1 MYIDQYYM
9 LKRKRAVQVDSS
21 FFDSPEKVCTLA
33 KNLGLLEA
41 AEEYVYTLALDNKNK
56 ATGLF
61 EISHGTVNSSVISP
75 REIYIRAL
83 LLGASSI
90 ILFHNHPS
98 GDVTPSKD
106 DILVTKRVKAAGELL
121 GVELLDHLIIGDTYY
136 SFKEQGGM

>member
-21 FFDSPEKVCTLA
+21 FFDSPEKVYTLA
-33 KNLGLLEA
+33 KNLRLLEA

-121 GVELLDHLIIGDTYY
+121 GIELLDHLIVGDKYY
-136 SFKEQGGM
+136 SFREEQMF

>member
-121 GVELLDHLIIGDTYY
+121 GVELLDHIIIGDTYY

>member
-9 LKRKRAVQVDSS
+9 LKRKRTVQVDSS

-61 EISHGTVNSSVISP
+61 EISHGTVSSSVISP

-106 DILVTKRVKAAGELL
+106 DILVTKRVKSYNRRYILF
-121 GVELLDHLIIGDTYY
+121 I
-136 SFKEQGGM
+136 

>member
-1 MYIDQYYM
+1 MYVDKYYM
-9 LKRKRAVQVDSS
+9 LRRERAVQVDSS

-121 GVELLDHLIIGDTYY
+121 GVELLDHIIIGDTYY